1 MTYELYQ
8 LDRGSKNARQRFMP
22 YDWMRAHGYSIDPKN
37 YECVYTGELDGTN
50 LIAELEALFRKFN
63 ADLDKPLNYSG
74 RSMAVSDVVVVRG
87 QGKPRAFY
95 CDCVGFKEIEW
106 EVKTNNDP
114 EREG

>member
-8 LDRGSKNARQRFMP
+8 LARGRKNARQRYLS
-22 YDWMRAHGYSIDPKN
+22 YDSMQQFGYTIDPEN

-87 QGKPRAFY
+87 QGKTRAFY

-106 EVKTNNDP
+106 
-114 EREG
+114 RC